1 LLKVKINFICSDGG
15 PRVSPGFSAGA
26 PAAVLL
32 LCLAGLV
39 LRLLAVPELVGDVD
53 GVNLARGLRT
63 YDLFT
68 QSPHAPGYPVL
79 IAAAGCLR
87 AVGVASDAWALA
99 LPGILL
105 WPLAGG
111 LLFVGLRR
119 WLGAWPALGVLA
131 VASLAPG
138 AVVASGWPGSEGLG
152 LTLLAAGAGMLGLG
166 TRQGSAGDRWT
177 AAGALTL
184 GLLLGVRLS
193 WAPMAVALVVTA
205 LWQRRARIASAGA
218 AAATGVAL
226 WLIPMLVLFDPR
238 RLLQLMVSFGEGHL
252 FAWGG
257 TAIAQSG
264 EVGVSRPLSLVHN
277 VWDAGLGAGSSA
289 VGWII
294 AGLAL
299 LAAVRV
305 LAGRDSR
312 RLLFAASLLVLPYL
326 IWLIAFQ
333 NVAKMR
339 HVLPLLP
346 FAGMVV
352 GLALASWRYRV
363 AAGLVG
369 VAAMAAATLPR
380 AWTQAHRPVPAVALL
395 DWLIQGEKPEA
406 LLVFAGEE
414 ARVLEHHAP
423 MYRVVRPADGLVLE
437 REAERVSRLG
447 VRVLVTS
454 SAPGFEYVRGQT
466 TTLKSFRFP
475 RSVRPHDA
483 ELSVTRYAPK
493 SERIAWRR
501 EP

>member
-1 LLKVKINFICSDGG
+1 VKINFICSGG
-15 PRVSPGFSAGA
+15 RGGSPSLATGA
-26 PAAVLL
+26 PVAVLL

-87 AVGVASDAWALA
+87 AVGVANEAWALA

-111 LLFVGLRR
+111 VLFVGLRR
-119 WLGAWPALGVLA
+119 WIGAWPALGVLA
-131 VASLAPG
+131 VASVAPG
-138 AVVASGWPGSEGLG
+138 TVVASGWPGSEGLG

-166 TRQGSAGDRWT
+166 RRRGSVGDRWT

-193 WAPMAVALVVTA
+193 WAPMAAALIIA
-205 LWQRRARIASAGA
+205 AIWQRRERSASAGA
-218 AAATGVAL
+218 ATVAGVAL
-226 WLIPMLVLFDPR
+226 WLVPMLVLFDPR

-257 TAIAQSG
+257 TALAHPV
-264 EVGVSRPLSLVHN
+264 EVGASRPLSLAHN
-277 VWDAGLGAGSSA
+277 VWDAGLGAGGSA
-289 VGWII
+289 VGWMI
-294 AGLAL
+294 AGLGL

-312 RLLFAASLLVLPYL
+312 RLLFAASLVVLPYL

-352 GLALASWRYRV
+352 GLALGSWRYRA

-369 VAAMAAATLPR
+369 VVAMAAATLPR
-380 AWTQAHRPVPAVALL
+380 AWTQAHQPVPAVALL
-395 DWLIQGEKPEA
+395 NWLTQGEKPEA

-423 MYRVVRPADGLVLE
+423 MYRVVRPADGIVLE

-454 SAPGFEYVRGQT
+454 SAPGFEHVRGQAT
-466 TTLKSFRFP
+466 ALKAFRFP

-501 EP
+501 EQ